1 MAKEKEKSPQEGL
14 QENKLKA
21 LQAAMAKI
29 AASLVSASVTNVPVP
44 Q

>member
-21 LQAAMAKI
+21 LQAAMDKDRERLWTRCYYAYGR
-29 AASLVSASVTNVPVP
+29 
-44 Q
+44 